1 MDSDSDCGCNIE
13 NTKIVIAD
21 IKVDQNGVGE
31 EIFRDEDLFERVK
44 NFYQNYEEPLDLN
57 GDDEDDLLLNSLNNE
72 EKKEKKEKKDEIA
85 FINSL
90 LKLTEPKKILE
101 VKPEP
106 EKKEVFQKDNKKIN
120 VIKKYLENLKNG
132 T

>member
-44 NFYQNYEEPLDLN
+44 KFYQNYEEPLDLN

-72 EKKEKKEKKDEIA
+72 EKKEKKDEIA

-106 EKKEVFQKDNKKIN
+106 EKKEVFQNDNEKIN